1 MAATAWSILPPVI
14 TIVLALWTKEVYM
27 SLIIGIFSG
36 ALLFTGGNILESILT
51 MFTVMSDKV
60 GSNVNILVFLVILG
74 ILVAAISR
82 SGATRAYGEWA
93 SKTIKGQRSA
103 LLLTALLGIVIF
115 IDDYFNC
122 LTVGTVM
129 RPVTDKLKV
138 ARTKLAYIID
148 ATAAPVCIIAPVSS
162 WAAAVGS
169 SLPEDSTIDGFSL
182 FLQTIP
188 FNLYAWLTILF
199 MLFIIWT
206 GRDFAAMGESIR
218 ENSKKFVIP
227 KEYADAEQKS
237 ADMEL
242 GHGKILDLILPLIV
256 LIAACVYGMLYTGG
270 IHEGKTIAE
279 AFANCDSA
287 KSLVLGSFIAFVFT
301 GFLYLPRRIISF
313 NAFCD
318 SFGWGFKAMT
328 PAIFILCLAWTLSGI
343 CSKDY
348 LNLGGF
354 VGAIVSTHASII
366 MFLPPIFL
374 LVASGLAFAT
384 GTSWGTFGILIPIA
398 IAVLGM
404 NDPSMLVVCVT
415 AVLSGAV
422 CGDHASPISDTTIL
436 ASAGAQCHHIDHVS
450 TQLPYVGVVATCS
463 FFGYIVDGLTENGW
477 LGLLTGII
485 CLAIAMVI
493 IRARVP
499 VIDAE
504 KD

>member
-206 GRDFAAMGESIR
+206 ARDFAAMGESIR

-242 GHGKILDLILPLIV
+242 GHGKIIDLILPLIV

-354 VGAIVSTHASII
+354 VGAIVSAPASII
-366 MFLPPIFL
+366 MFLPPIFF
-374 LVASGLAFAT
+374 LVAAGLAFAT

-404 NDPSMLVVCVT
+404 NDPSMLVVCVA

>member
-60 GSNVNILVFLVILG
+60 GSNVNILVFLVSLG

-366 MFLPPIFL
+366 MFLPPIFF

>member
-242 GHGKILDLILPLIV
+242 GHGKIIDLILPLIV

-270 IHEGKTIAE
+270 IHEGRTIAE

-366 MFLPPIFL
+366 MFLPPIFF

>member
-148 ATAAPVCIIAPVSS
+148 ATAAPICIIAPVSS

-206 GRDFAAMGESIR
+206 ARDFAAMGESIR

-242 GHGKILDLILPLIV
+242 GHGKIIDLILPLIV
-256 LIAACVYGMLYTGG
+256 LIAACIYGMLYTGG
-270 IHEGKTIAE
+270 IHEGRTIAE

-366 MFLPPIFL
+366 MFLPPIFF

-404 NDPSMLVVCVT
+404 NDPSMLVVCVA

>member
-206 GRDFAAMGESIR
+206 ARDFAAMGESIR

-242 GHGKILDLILPLIV
+242 GHGKIIDLILPLIV
-256 LIAACVYGMLYTGG
+256 LIAACIYGMLYTGG
-270 IHEGKTIAE
+270 IHEGRTIAE

-354 VGAIVSTHASII
+354 VGAIVRTHASII
-366 MFLPPIFL
+366 MFLPPIFF

-404 NDPSMLVVCVT
+404 NDPSMLVVCVA